1 MALISECAMTH
12 GNAPTTWRISDSA
25 TSEVVARAGIKLDQE
40 VPEAPVVE
48 APAVEAPA
56 VQPPVVQ
63 PPVVEA
69 AATGA
74 SKCHHHQCQECQDQC
89 HQVGPMM
96 VRSQSDQ

>member
-56 VQPPVVQ
+56 VQPPVV
-63 PPVVEA
+63 EA

>member
-12 GNAPTTWRISDSA
+12 GNAPTTWRIRNSA

-40 VPEAPVVE
+40 APVVEAPVVE

-56 VQPPVVQ
+56 V
-63 PPVVEA
+63 E
-69 AATGA
+69 
-74 SKCHHHQCQECQDQC
+74 CHQCQDQCHQCQDQC